1 MLIVAHLSRLFYVK
15 KVKKSVTIGF
25 DLPRLLNRPCT
36 AGGKR
41 DILSNGKGKGGARH
55 LFLRRIELLDT
66 EFAGDDRYL
75 AAIPAIYPGL
85 AQGLDLSK
93 APVTFFVGENGMG
106 KSTLLEAIAIAAG
119 FNPEGG
125 SLGLRFSSRDTHS
138 GLFRHIRLVREPYR
152 PQDGY
157 FLRAESFYNMATAI
171 DEADDDGLLR
181 YSYGGKSLH
190 EQSHGESFL
199 SLVLHRLRGHGLY
212 LFDEPEAAL
221 SPSRQMAL
229 LCAIHGLVQQ
239 GSQVLV
245 ATHSPILMSYSG
257 GLIYQLDGGG
267 IRQVAY
273 KDTEHYQLTLRFLM
287 DSDGMLKRLLED
299 G

>member
-1 MLIVAHLSRLFYVK
+1 M
-15 KVKKSVTIGF
+15 
-25 DLPRLLNRPCT
+25 
-36 AGGKR
+36 
-41 DILSNGKGKGGARH
+41 
-55 LFLRRIELLDT
+55 
-66 EFAGDDRYL
+66 
-75 AAIPAIYPGL
+75 
-85 AQGLDLSK
+85 
-93 APVTFFVGENGMG
+93 
-106 KSTLLEAIAIAAG
+106 
-119 FNPEGG
+119 
-125 SLGLRFSSRDTHS
+125 
-138 GLFRHIRLVREPYR
+138 
-152 PQDGY
+152 
-157 FLRAESFYNMATAI
+157 
-171 DEADDDGLLR
+171 
-181 YSYGGKSLH
+181 
-190 EQSHGESFL
+190 

-267 IRQVAY
+267 IRRVAY

>member
-1 MLIVAHLSRLFYVK
+1 M
-15 KVKKSVTIGF
+15 
-25 DLPRLLNRPCT
+25 
-36 AGGKR
+36 
-41 DILSNGKGKGGARH
+41 
-55 LFLRRIELLDT
+55 
-66 EFAGDDRYL
+66 
-75 AAIPAIYPGL
+75 
-85 AQGLDLSK
+85 
-93 APVTFFVGENGMG
+93 
-106 KSTLLEAIAIAAG
+106 
-119 FNPEGG
+119 
-125 SLGLRFSSRDTHS
+125 GLRFSSRDTHS

-171 DEADDDGLLR
+171 DEADDDGRLLL

-190 EQSHGESFL
+190 QQSHGESFL

-221 SPSRQMAL
+221 SPSRQMVL
-229 LCAIHGLVQQ
+229 LCAIHNLVQQ
-239 GSQVLV
+239 GSQVLM

-257 GLIYQLDGGG
+257 GVIYQLDGSG

-273 KDTEHYQLTLRFLM
+273 KDTEHYQLTLRFLL
-287 DSDGMLKRLLED
+287 DLDGMLKRLLED

>member
-1 MLIVAHLSRLFYVK
+1 M
-15 KVKKSVTIGF
+15 
-25 DLPRLLNRPCT
+25 
-36 AGGKR
+36 
-41 DILSNGKGKGGARH
+41 
-55 LFLRRIELLDT
+55 FLRQVKLLD
-66 EFAGDDRYL
+66 GDFSGPDQYL
-75 AAIPAIYPGL
+75 AAIPAVQKGL
-85 AQGLDLSK
+85 ACGLDLSK

-106 KSTLLEAIAIAAG
+106 KSTLLEAIAISAG

-171 DEADDDGLLR
+171 DEADDDGRLLL

-190 EQSHGESFL
+190 QQSHGESFL

-221 SPSRQMAL
+221 SPSRQMVL
-229 LCAIHGLVQQ
+229 LCAIHNLVQQ
-239 GSQVLV
+239 GSQVLM

-257 GLIYQLDGGG
+257 GVIYQLDGSG

-273 KDTEHYQLTLRFLM
+273 KDTEHYQLTLRFLL